1 MLDKVLN
8 TSLLIN
14 QLTSTCSKSTME
26 TLEKVA
32 KYVQSLTIKTP
43 GNVID
48 VVQVFLLITL
58 KIFTPFSSVSIV
70 DFEQVNVSWVK
81 FF

>member
-14 QLTSTCSKSTME
+14 QLTLTCSKSTME

>member
-1 MLDKVLN
+1 
-8 TSLLIN
+8 
-14 QLTSTCSKSTME
+14 ME

-70 DFEQVNVSWVK
+70 DFEQVNVSCEIDNDLIGY
-81 FF
+81 FYLFLF

>member
-1 MLDKVLN
+1 M
-8 TSLLIN
+8 
-14 QLTSTCSKSTME
+14 Q

-43 GNVID
+43 ENVID